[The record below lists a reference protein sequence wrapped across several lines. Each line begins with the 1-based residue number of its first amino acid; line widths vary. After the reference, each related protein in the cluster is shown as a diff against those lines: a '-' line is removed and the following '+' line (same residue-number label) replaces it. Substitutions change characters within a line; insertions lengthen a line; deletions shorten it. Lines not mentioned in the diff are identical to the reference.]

1 METKDIQEL
10 MRLASKLGITEF
22 EIEQEDFRLKIK
34 TASDQV
40 QIVREIHTANAPQ
53 QMMYAQPAALP
64 AAAPQVAQ
72 VAGEPAAQAAAP
84 AAEVQLTTIKAPMVG
99 TFYRSSTPEKDAFVK
114 VGDTITKGQIL
125 CVIEA
130 MKLFN
135 EIESEVEGEI
145 VKILIDN
152 ATPIE
157 YDQPLFLVK

>member
-53 QMMYAQPAALP
+53 QMMYAQPAALQAFP
-64 AAAPQVAQ
+64 QQVAQ
-72 VAGEPAAQAAAP
+72 VAGEPAAAP
-84 AAEVQLTTIKAPMVG
+84 AAEAQLTTIKAPMVG